1 MLAVNEARTCIW
13 SAATTVLS
21 HQQLNEF
28 GRNGILRVSGAIAG
42 AEIESMSALVWNNL
56 ERRYPVR
63 RGRPETW
70 TSQRINGLHAL
81 DKSVTFQEIGSAK
94 VCQVLNDLLGSGN
107 WQRPTRWGSLLIAF
121 PEPVETWEVP
131 CTSWHLDL
139 PASDSQ
145 EESLAVRLFTC
156 LQPLRHRGGAT
167 LAVAG
172 SHLLV
177 EDLARRNAGRRLRSA
192 DVRAALIR
200 NYSWIKAL
208 CSHSET
214 ADRIGRFMNASS
226 DVNGAE
232 LRVIE
237 ITGERGDVFLVHP
250 LILHAPSTNCAAVPR
265 MVLSTFIYRNGINAK
280 TPIGNSRR

>member
-1 MLAVNEARTCIW
+1 
-13 SAATTVLS
+13 VLS

-28 GRNGILRVSGAIAG
+28 EHNGILRVSGAISSAD
-42 AEIESMSALVWNNL
+42 IESMTTLVWDNL

-63 RGRPETW
+63 RDQPETW
-70 TSQRINGLHAL
+70 TSQRIYGLHAL

-94 VCQVLNDLLGSGN
+94 VCQILNDLLGSGN

-121 PEPVETWEVP
+121 PESVEPWEVP

-139 PASDSQ
+139 PASESV
-145 EESLAVRLFTC
+145 EELLAVRLFTC

-167 LAVAG
+167 LMVAG

-177 EDLARRNAGRRLRSA
+177 ENLVRRNAGRRLRSA
-192 DVRAALIR
+192 DIRAALIR

-208 CSHSET
+208 CSHSEP
-214 ADRIGRFMNASS
+214 ADRIGRFMSASTA
-226 DVNGAE
+226 VNGAE

-237 ITGERGDVFLVHP
+237 ITGEPGDVFLVHP
-250 LILHAPSTNCAAVPR
+250 LILHAPSTNCAPVPR
-265 MVLSTFIYRNGINAK
+265 MVLSTFVYWNGINARP
-280 TPIGNSRR
+280 PIENCKR

>member
-1 MLAVNEARTCIW
+1 ML
-13 SAATTVLS
+13 SD
-21 HQQLNEF
+21 QQLNEF

-42 AEIESMSALVWNNL
+42 AGIESMTALVWDNL

-63 RGRPETW
+63 RDQPETW
-70 TSQRINGLHAL
+70 ISQRIYGFHAL
-81 DKSVTFQEIGSAK
+81 EKSVTFQEVGSAK
-94 VCQVLNDLLGSGN
+94 VCQILNDLLGSGN

-121 PEPVETWEVP
+121 PESAGPWEVP

-139 PASDSQ
+139 PPSDSL
-145 EESLAVRLFTC
+145 EELLAVRLFTC
-156 LQPLRHRGGAT
+156 LRPLRHRGGAT

-177 EDLARRNAGRRLRSA
+177 EDLMRKNAGWRLRSA
-192 DVRAALIR
+192 DVREALSR

-208 CSHSET
+208 CSRSET

-226 DVNGAE
+226 AVNGAE

-237 ITGERGDVFLVHP
+237 MTGEPGDVFLVHP
-250 LILHAPSTNCAAVPR
+250 LILHAPSTNCADVPR
-265 MVLSTFIYRNGINAK
+265 MVLSTFIYRNGINAR
-280 TPIGNSRR
+280 TSHLDYR